1 MSAHGISALE
11 RGYRR
16 RPQFETLTLLAGA
29 LALSEHDRR
38 EFVVAA
44 GSESARRAGS
54 VTVGPWAGVATS
66 SFPAALTSFV
76 GREAELEEIRA
87 LMREQRMVTLT
98 GPGGIGKTRTATQ
111 IARDLGDA
119 RDGAICFVAFAPIGD
134 PSLVAAT
141 IASTLGVQE
150 MPNRPLIET
159 LRAYLR
165 NKSLLLMLDNCEH
178 VIEQAAIMAEAL
190 LDGCPRVRILAT
202 SRERLRAAGE
212 RAYRLHPLSAND
224 AVILFADRACAVN
237 HRFAVTTESA
247 PEIEQICRNVD
258 GMPLAIELAAA
269 RVNVLSVKAL
279 AAKLDDRLG
288 TLSGG
293 ERTADP
299 RMQAMRA
306 TIEWSYNLL
315 SEPEQ
320 RVFERLSIFAGSCT
334 LGGAA
339 DVCTAYGVSEHHVH
353 DLLASLVE
361 KSLVVADLEGHEP
374 RYQFFESFRQYAR
387 ERLAARG
394 EDQLIAR
401 RHALAYLDLA
411 ESVADAVEC
420 EPVHVWRSRS
430 AGEEYNLRAALEWSL
445 SDRNDVLLGQRLASK
460 VATWDPIVLK
470 DRRSWTTAALNL
482 ADEETPMEVLAAL
495 HYAQSYVAAQFS
507 ENSIV
512 LASGERALVL
522 YREVGDSL
530 GVVRVQGRL
539 GEALFFLGRGEEAR
553 EVLEEALRLA
563 RQLGARCRRSRA
575 MVLRGLALSTDD
587 VGAGRGYIAEELQI
601 REALGQTNQ
610 IGHSLMAL
618 AVCEFRAGNVD
629 LALEHATDALAI
641 APPDS
646 YLRVVALNWL
656 SRYLVELARYDEAKK
671 NSHELLL
678 LAREHQLDIQVAWSL
693 DVVAC
698 VAILRAQKAAV
709 RAPSVYATAGR
720 VLGFVDARLEALE
733 SGRDFIEQPQYERI
747 LAVLRETLGA
757 DALVNLRAEG
767 ATMNEDQAVEEAFAI

>member
-224 AVILFADRACAVN
+224 AVSLFADRACAVD
-237 HRFAVTTESA
+237 HRFAVTTENA

-306 TIEWSYNLL
+306 TIDWSYRSAL
-315 SEPEQ
+315 
-320 RVFERLSIFAGSCT
+320 RAGTARLRMP
-334 LGGAA
+334 L
-339 DVCTAYGVSEHHVH
+339 D
-353 DLLASLVE
+353 
-361 KSLVVADLEGHEP
+361 
-374 RYQFFESFRQYAR
+374 FRRRLYAR
-387 ERLAARG
+387 RCDECLRERGRQQGRRTSTCWRHWSTNRWSWRSSKDTNPDIGSSNHSVNMRTNASSRAAKIRSSLAVTPLRVSTLWSGRAT
-394 EDQLIAR
+394 
-401 RHALAYLDLA
+401 
-411 ESVADAVEC
+411 
-420 EPVHVWRSRS
+420 SRS
-430 AGEEYNLRAALEWSL
+430 ANRNALWAGLCVGEQHNLRAAMVWSL
-445 SDRNDVLLGQRLASK
+445 AR
-460 VATWDPIVLK
+460 
-470 DRRSWTTAALNL
+470 TA
-482 ADEETPMEVLAAL
+482 
-495 HYAQSYVAAQFS
+495 
-507 ENSIV
+507 
-512 LASGERALVL
+512 
-522 YREVGDSL
+522 
-530 GVVRVQGRL
+530 
-539 GEALFFLGRGEEAR
+539 
-553 EVLEEALRLA
+553 
-563 RQLGARCRRSRA
+563 
-575 MVLRGLALSTDD
+575 
-587 VGAGRGYIAEELQI
+587 
-601 REALGQTNQ
+601 
-610 IGHSLMAL
+610 
-618 AVCEFRAGNVD
+618 
-629 LALEHATDALAI
+629 
-641 APPDS
+641 
-646 YLRVVALNWL
+646 
-656 SRYLVELARYDEAKK
+656 
-671 NSHELLL
+671 
-678 LAREHQLDIQVAWSL
+678 
-693 DVVAC
+693 
-698 VAILRAQKAAV
+698 
-709 RAPSVYATAGR
+709 
-720 VLGFVDARLEALE
+720 
-733 SGRDFIEQPQYERI
+733 
-747 LAVLRETLGA
+747 
-757 DALVNLRAEG
+757 
-767 ATMNEDQAVEEAFAI
+767 